1 MPSVTLSAH
10 GACLGFLL
18 FAMASA
24 SPPAPAQVL
33 TDGGSIA
40 ALESRKASVEGD
52 TTLAEDVKARILEL
66 FTSAVNE

>member
-18 FAMASA
+18 LAM
-24 SPPAPAQVL
+24 
-33 TDGGSIA
+33 
-40 ALESRKASVEGD
+40 ASVEGD